1 MAVKCPIKCLT
12 VHPYCEYPW
21 PDGPWPGKPPHSKA
35 KRKKYSLM
43 KKLKL
48 TPTDEKALHQF
59 ANRVIAAGRMLY
71 KKVPRAKAEPMVRRK
86 WLEIAT
92 ELRRR

>member
-1 MAVKCPIKCLT
+1 MATKCPIKCLT

-21 PDGPWPGKPPHSKA
+21 PRPPKHKGKL
-35 KRKKYSLM
+35 KKYSLHA
-43 KKLKL
+43 KLGL
-48 TPTDEKALHQF
+48 TPDDDKALHQF

-71 KKVPRAKAEPMVRRK
+71 RKVPRAKAEPMIRRK